1 MGPRTNDASDA
12 LVPNSA
18 AASARAKPATA
29 DPIGRDRIV
38 GPGAYTGAV
47 HRAGLTNSGTSWR
60 ARILWAA
67 RHFGAAPPPLARYG
81 RVAAQPLKVRA
92 SGMRPEPNRQADSN
106 FRLAVYEIGKMHSES
121 RVGMSK
127 GI

>member
-1 MGPRTNDASDA
+1 M
-12 LVPNSA
+12 
-18 AASARAKPATA
+18 
-29 DPIGRDRIV
+29 
-38 GPGAYTGAV
+38 GPGAYTGTV
-47 HRAGLTNSGTSWR
+47 HRAGPLTNSGTSWR

-121 RVGMSK
+121 LVGMSK